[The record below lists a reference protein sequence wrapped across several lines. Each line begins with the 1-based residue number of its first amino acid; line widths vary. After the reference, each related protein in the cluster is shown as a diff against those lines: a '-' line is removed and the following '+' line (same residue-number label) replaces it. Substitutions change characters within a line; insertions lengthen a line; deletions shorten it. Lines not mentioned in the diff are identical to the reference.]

1 MSNYLDYIREKPCL
15 VCGSQPCDPDHLEA
29 RGMGG
34 ATTKMKD
41 LSCVPLCRIHHT
53 ERHQFGFQKFEDK
66 YSVNL
71 WKENSILLRRYFGY
85 TD

>member
-1 MSNYLDYIREKPCL
+1 LKKYLDYIREKPCL
-15 VCGSQPCDPDHLEA
+15 ICGITPCDPDHLEA

-34 ATTKMKD
+34 AKSEMKD

-53 ERHQFGFQKFEDK
+53 ERHQFGNQKFEDK
-66 YSVNL
+66 YSINL
-71 WKENSILLRRYFGY
+71 WKENSRLVRRYFGY

>member
-1 MSNYLDYIREKPCL
+1 MREYLDYIREKPCL
-15 VCGSQPCDPDHLEA
+15 VCGSQPSDPDHLEA

-34 ATTKMKD
+34 ATSEEKD
-41 LSCVPLCRIHHT
+41 LSCVPLCRIHHS
-53 ERHQFGFQKFEDK
+53 ERHQFGNKKFEDK

-71 WKENSILLRRYFGY
+71 WKENSRLLRRYFGY